1 MIHPAALVDPG
12 AQLADDVEV
21 GAFSIIDAKVRI
33 DAGTL
38 AQVIAVPRR
47 AVRDNRRV
55 WVVDDDGRLQVRD
68 AAVAWESEQT
78 LLLERR
84 SLRDGDQVVVSR
96 IAGLVPGASVR
107 SRQVDPATGRVIERA
122 SVAGR
127 E

>member
-1 MIHPAALVDPG
+1 MTL
-12 AQLADDVEV
+12 
-21 GAFSIIDAKVRI
+21 
-33 DAGTL
+33 L
-38 AQVIAVPRR
+38 AQEYPD
-47 AVRDNRRV
+47 VRFACVDYAIK
-55 WVVDDDGRLQVRD
+55 VDDDGRLQVRD

-107 SRQVDPATGRVIERA
+107 SRQVDTATGRVIERA